1 MKKINELKEY
11 VRNIDRLEY
20 TYNLV
25 SYDNMIFMPKK
36 ALEQRSE
43 VLGYLSTEIFKLR
56 TSDKVKEFIDYFD
69 PIMDTLNDLD
79 KAIIKNIKKN
89 YNQIK
94 NIPEDKYREFM
105 MAAPISEAAW
115 EEAKEKN
122 DFSIYEP
129 HLEKM
134 VKFSREFAE
143 YYGYEDNKYDALL
156 NIYEPGMTVK
166 KLDKIFGELRDG
178 ILEILEYIE
187 KSNKFI
193 KRDVLKGKFSIE
205 KQRELSKELLKL
217 IKFDMEAGRLD
228 ESMHPFT
235 TNFWNKDVRVT
246 THYYEEDLMSNIFS
260 VIHEGGHGLYEQ
272 HIADELVGTGL
283 GTGVSM
289 GIHESQSRFYE
300 NIVGRSKEFLSVI
313 LSLIKNKFP
322 EFKDVNLDEFYE
334 AVNYVEPSLIRT
346 EADELTYSL
355 HIIIRYEIEKLLIN
369 GEIEVKDLP
378 KIWNEKYVEYLGV
391 EPKNDSEGVLQD
403 VHWSDGSFGYFSSY
417 ALGNLY
423 GGQLLSA
430 LLKENENA
438 IIDLKNGNISFIDE
452 WLKEKI
458 HKYGCI
464 YEPEEL
470 IINATGEK
478 LLTKYYLEYLKKKY
492 MKIY

>member
-56 TSDKVKEFIDYFD
+56 TSDKIKEFIDYFD

-228 ESMHPFT
+228 
-235 TNFWNKDVRVT
+235 
-246 THYYEEDLMSNIFS
+246 
-260 VIHEGGHGLYEQ
+260 
-272 HIADELVGTGL
+272 
-283 GTGVSM
+283 
-289 GIHESQSRFYE
+289 
-300 NIVGRSKEFLSVI
+300 
-313 LSLIKNKFP
+313 
-322 EFKDVNLDEFYE
+322 
-334 AVNYVEPSLIRT
+334 
-346 EADELTYSL
+346 
-355 HIIIRYEIEKLLIN
+355 
-369 GEIEVKDLP
+369 
-378 KIWNEKYVEYLGV
+378 
-391 EPKNDSEGVLQD
+391 
-403 VHWSDGSFGYFSSY
+403 
-417 ALGNLY
+417 
-423 GGQLLSA
+423 
-430 LLKENENA
+430 
-438 IIDLKNGNISFIDE
+438 
-452 WLKEKI
+452 
-458 HKYGCI
+458 
-464 YEPEEL
+464 
-470 IINATGEK
+470 
-478 LLTKYYLEYLKKKY
+478 
-492 MKIY
+492 